1 MSLRGST
8 VADFGCGGGV
18 LLDHLRGVAGALIAI
33 EPNSLFGTSL
43 MERGYDWYRSGAAA
57 TKAYPEGVDLL
68 FSTQV
73 IEHVDEP
80 YGFMKEAYALLK
92 PGGRAIISTPN
103 REDILME
110 MLPNEFPRFFYRT
123 QHRWSFHAA
132 SLKACAER
140 ACLVVLETR
149 HVHRYGIANA
159 MHWLKDIYYAFP
171 FQAGQ
176 ISSAE
181 FREGSMSTVAI
192 SKDDALRPENCE
204 IFEHPDHKAEQTLK
218 KSIHEV
224 KALLALAGVKLNHEF
239 QTEYSHH
246 YGMENFREVG
256 AVLITVVNREYAKK
270 IIVQLPGQRHPL
282 HMHKLKEETFL
293 VVHGE
298 LVIELDG
305 DERILRPGDQLT
317 VSVGPKEPK
326 TSSVLT

>member
-1 MSLRGST
+1 MTIKSSLDPGNFPACAACGAYDWTVVYKGPVRDGSFGRERDAVIARCGDCGVDRLDESLCLNLRDYELPTYRDKLKQSHEAEKHQREHDELARFTLETIWPMSLRGST

-57 TKAYPEGVDLL
+57 TEAYPEGVDLL

-140 ACLVVLETR
+140 AGLVVLETR

-159 MHWLKDIYYAFP
+159 MHWLKDKQPRGRAAFSP
-171 FQAGQ
+171 FDDQ
-176 ISSAE
+176 IDKLWRNWLEATGRSDNLYLIAE
-181 FREGSMSTVAI
+181 
-192 SKDDALRPENCE
+192 RP
-204 IFEHPDHKAEQTLK
+204 K
-218 KSIHEV
+218 
-224 KALLALAGVKLNHEF
+224 
-239 QTEYSHH
+239 
-246 YGMENFREVG
+246 
-256 AVLITVVNREYAKK
+256 
-270 IIVQLPGQRHPL
+270 
-282 HMHKLKEETFL
+282 
-293 VVHGE
+293 
-298 LVIELDG
+298 
-305 DERILRPGDQLT
+305 
-317 VSVGPKEPK
+317 
-326 TSSVLT
+326 